1 MKTLVHEDHN
11 LLSEP
16 CIPFSRLAPPI
27 DAMQL
32 HDELLESMHHFG
44 GVGLSSNQIGYKYK
58 VFSMIHDDKDMVL
71 YNPEIIEE
79 SEEMVIESEGCLSYP
94 GLFIKM
100 SRPKS
105 VSASWENADGQ
116 SFSGYFSELSA
127 RIFLHEM
134 DHMDGIDFTSRAK
147 KMHLDIAKRKVK
159 RAKLKLKRAHGKD
172 MLAQA
177 S

>member
-79 SEEMVIESEGCLSYP
+79 SEDKFDIIYKQ
-94 GLFIKM
+94 IKKI
-100 SRPKS
+100 SKVYLPS
-105 VSASWENADGQ
+105 IHGSLI
-116 SFSGYFSELSA
+116 SFSS
-127 RIFLHEM
+127 
-134 DHMDGIDFTSRAK
+134 
-147 KMHLDIAKRKVK
+147 
-159 RAKLKLKRAHGKD
+159 
-172 MLAQA
+172 
-177 S
+177 